1 MICSH
6 TQEEGC
12 LRRMLVEDSG
22 RDGHKKLASYYYVG
36 VSFVVPVCIVSL
48 LYPRVYVLTEQQI
61 TGTGAN

>member
-1 MICSH
+1 MLTYC

-22 RDGHKKLASYYYVG
+22 GEGHKLVSCYYVG

-48 LYPRVYVLTEQQI
+48 LYPHVYVLTE
-61 TGTGAN
+61 